1 VPMLYIF
8 STCKDLIRTLPALQH
23 DPNRP
28 EDVDTE
34 GEDHAPDAL
43 RYACMSRPYILEDTK
58 PPTQKEII
66 AEMIKPRTFNDVFRQ
81 YVEERYGEDPPEYLQ
96 MDI

>member
-1 VPMLYIF
+1 MTTNNNARAHGQRVPRKL
-8 STCKDLIRTLPALQH
+8 T
-23 DPNRP
+23 N
-28 EDVDTE
+28 
-34 GEDHAPDAL
+34 
-43 RYACMSRPYILEDTK
+43 